1 MVTLMTNFHD
11 QYRHHSVIVIIISFI
26 STSVNIFMINIY
38 ASASVFGYGAWW
50 YLTCPWKRVYIF
62 WDTLYHSSDIS
73 INMCGIHLLPRKY
86 SNVKYIYCRFC
97 SNRCLFNTYRYI
109 FNVLFGG
116 LPHHQIVFWI
126 SVFLLNMIMFFNI
139 LITLRTGKKEIQKA
153 LSVLS
158 VASSGICLTIFI
170 EPWKFFGAFQKFHQQ
185 WGLFNQHVRLWT
197 GLKELKKEVCWAI
210 EQYFGPN

>member
-1 MVTLMTNFHD
+1 MLQPLSLAMGLGDTWPVLGNVSIYFGTPCTIL
-11 QYRHHSVIVIIISFI
+11 VIYPSICVVFI
-26 STSVNIFMINIY
+26 FCQENTRMWNIFI
-38 ASASVFGYGAWW
+38 ADSAQTGVC
-50 YLTCPWKRVYIF
+50 LTRIDIFSTFCLVGCPTI
-62 WDTLYHSSDIS
+62 
-73 INMCGIHLLPRKY
+73 
-86 SNVKYIYCRFC
+86 RF
-97 SNRCLFNTYRYI
+97 
-109 FNVLFGG
+109 
-116 LPHHQIVFWI
+116 IVFWI

-158 VASSGICLTIFI
+158 VASSGICLTISI

>member
-1 MVTLMTNFHD
+1 MVTNMTNFHD
-11 QYRHHSVIVIIISFI
+11 QYRHHSVVVIIISFI

-73 INMCGIHLLPRKY
+73 INMCGIHILPRKY

-116 LPHHQIVFWI
+116 LPHHQIHCI
-126 SVFLLNMIMFFNI
+126 LNIC
-139 LITLRTGKKEIQKA
+139 
-153 LSVLS
+153 LSVEYDN
-158 VASSGICLTIFI
+158 VFQYTDNAAHREERNTKSSFSLISSLIWHLPHNIYWALKILWGVPKISSTMR
-170 EPWKFFGAFQKFHQQ
+170 PFQSTCKT
-185 WGLFNQHVRLWT
+185 LDR
-197 GLKELKKEVCWAI
+197 A
-210 EQYFGPN
+210 